1 MDTRGRGAGHGH
13 RWPKATDSYGEK
25 IRKPNKPLPD
35 QVDPPSHSIRLGSAT
50 SSLPQPL
57 QAAVDAS
64 GRWKVPRFLREEL
77 AIVIQAY
84 GQRCPSDALA
94 GRFRRSAGRSVVR
107 FMVGVSASTEACN
120 SRCFQTVNQSGRVK
134 NGLDPPVDSGR

>member
-1 MDTRGRGAGHGH
+1 MG
-13 RWPKATDSYGEK
+13 KK
-25 IRKPNKPLPD
+25 ISKLRKLTPD
-35 QVDPPSHSIRLGSAT
+35 QTDLPPQAARLGSAT

-57 QAAVDAS
+57 HAAVDAS

-84 GQRCPSDALA
+84 GQRCPSDALV

-107 FMVGVSASTEACN
+107 FMAGVSASTEACN
-120 SRCFQTVNQSGRVK
+120 SGCFQTVNK
-134 NGLDPPVDSGR
+134 VDG